1 MANDWIKL
9 SCQVDHRQH
18 EETFIPLE
26 KLYFDKQ
33 KEGRGKVNNILY
45 STYHIWKWSAI

>member
-18 EETFIPLE
+18 EET
-26 KLYFDKQ
+26 
-33 KEGRGKVNNILY
+33 EGREGESKQHFV
-45 STYHIWKWSAI
+45 